1 MPCNIRSMSN
11 WFKRLFGGSDD
22 SSTSEAP
29 EPATAP
35 EPSVTP
41 AEPAAEPEASEPE
54 PAEPE
59 PAEPASDA
67 GDEPA

>member
-1 MPCNIRSMSN
+1 MSN

-22 SSTSEAP
+22 SATSEAP
-29 EPATAP
+29 EPAMAP
-35 EPSVTP
+35 EPSVAP

-54 PAEPE
+54 PS
-59 PAEPASDA
+59 EPASDA

>member
-1 MPCNIRSMSN
+1 MTN
-11 WFKRLFGGSDD
+11 WLKRLFGGSG

-35 EPSVTP
+35 EPPTMP
-41 AEPAAEPEASEPE
+41 AEPPAA
-54 PAEPE
+54 PAPPDEGM
-59 PAEPASDA
+59 SDA

>member
-1 MPCNIRSMSN
+1 MSN

-35 EPSVTP
+35 EPAAASAEPSVAP
-41 AEPAAEPEASEPE
+41 AEPASEPE
-54 PAEPE
+54 TSAEGV
-59 PAEPASDA
+59 SDA